1 MLGIVILNFNTP
13 EDVKICIKSIRR
25 TAKLDYKVYVVDN
38 HSHDDSYHI
47 LREYYREAE
56 DVAVIETGK
65 NGGYSYGNNIGIHA
79 AEEDGCDY
87 ILISNPDI
95 IFEPGAINIMQKTLK
110 MDDRIGVAAPSV
122 KTPGG
127 IETQLLSKPLT
138 VDLYLFHKKGLDQ
151 IAKRL
156 PNFCKEYRLPRDHSK
171 VYLFNGMVRGCCFM
185 ISTELMRKLGY
196 FDENVFLYEEES
208 ILGRK
213 MVNRGKKAAVNF
225 QARVIHNESSS
236 TSISGD
242 AFQKY
247 HYYLSALYYLKVY
260 GEAGTPMLVF
270 VGLLNLASFTVK
282 AIGSPDYRRLYLSFL
297 RQSIRLLMTGGNP
310 NLAGNKIDR
319 Q

>member
-1 MLGIVILNFNTP
+1 MLGIVILNFNTA
-13 EDVKICIKSIRR
+13 EDVKVCIKSIRR
-25 TAKLDYKVYVVDN
+25 TARLDYKVYVVDN
-38 HSHDDSYHI
+38 HSHDDSYRI
-47 LREYYREAE
+47 LQEYYRDAE
-56 DVAVIETGK
+56 DVAVLAAEK
-65 NGGYSYGNNIGIHA
+65 NGGYSYGNNIGIHL
-79 AEEDGCDY
+79 AEKDGCDY

-95 IFEPGAINIMQKTLK
+95 IFEPGAINIMLKTLQ
-110 MDDRIGVAAPSV
+110 MDKRIGVSAPSV

-138 VDLYLFHKKGLDQ
+138 VDLYLFHKNGLNQ
-151 IAKRL
+151 LAKRL
-156 PNFCKEYRLPRDHSK
+156 PNFCKEYPVPRDHSK

-185 ISTELMRKLGY
+185 IPTELMRKLGY

-213 MVNRGKKAAVNF
+213 MVNLGKKAAVNY

-247 HYYLSALYYLKVY
+247 HYYLSALYYLKIY

-270 VGLLNLASFTVK
+270 VALLNLASFTVK
-282 AIGSPDYRRLYLSFL
+282 AIGSKDYRRLYRSFF

-310 NLAGNKIDR
+310 NLPGNKIDR
-319 Q
+319 R